1 MSRIGGV
8 VVGKVKDVKDPEG
21 EGRIQIEFPWMAGKN
36 DGYWAPAATL
46 MAGGKRGSW
55 FMPEEGDEVLVAFDH
70 GDVNHPFIVGF
81 LWNGADKPP
90 VEDEA
95 IDEHVRRLRTVKGHT
110 LDFDDRDGKE
120 KVVLTTKGKHVLEL
134 VDAPGPT
141 HVSVKTTG
149 EQKLELSDGPGKI
162 HAETQGGQKVQLD
175 DAPAKIHLE
184 TTGGQKV
191 TLEDATPKVHIQ
203 TAGGQKVTLDDA
215 PMKVELQTTA
225 GQKVTL
231 QDAPPTVS
239 ISLVTGSKIEI
250 GPSGITVSA
259 PAGMLTVNCLQATIS
274 ASAMLSISAPFTSF
288 SGIVQ
293 IPTLIANAVVSSA
306 YTPAPG
312 NTMGL

>member
-1 MSRIGGV
+1 MSNLGGV
-8 VVGKVKDVKDPEG
+8 VVGTVKSVQDPEG
-21 EGRIQIEFPWMAGKN
+21 EGRIQVEFPWMAGKN
-36 DGYWAPAATL
+36 DGYWAPHATL

-55 FMPEEGDEVLVAFDH
+55 FMPEIGDEVLVAFDH

-90 VEDEA
+90 TTDDT

-110 LDFDDRDGKE
+110 IDFDDRDGKE
-120 KVVLTTKGKHVLEL
+120 KIVVKTNGKHSIEM

-141 HVSVKTTG
+141 HVEVKTTG
-149 EQKLELSDGPGKI
+149 EQKLTMSDGPGLV
-162 HAETQGGQKVQLD
+162 HVETKGGQKVQLD

-191 TLEDATPKVHIQ
+191 TLEDATPKVHLE
-203 TAGGQKVTLDDA
+203 TAGGQKVFLDDA
-215 PMKVELQTTA
+215 PMKVELQTAA

-250 GPSGITVSA
+250 GPTGITVSA
-259 PAGMLTVNCLQATIS
+259 PAGMLNVNCLQATVT
-274 ASAMLSISAPFTSF
+274 ASSLLSINAPFISF
-288 SGIVQ
+288 GGVVQ
-293 IPTLIANAVVSSA
+293 VPTLIANAVVSSA

-312 NTMGL
+312 NTFGL